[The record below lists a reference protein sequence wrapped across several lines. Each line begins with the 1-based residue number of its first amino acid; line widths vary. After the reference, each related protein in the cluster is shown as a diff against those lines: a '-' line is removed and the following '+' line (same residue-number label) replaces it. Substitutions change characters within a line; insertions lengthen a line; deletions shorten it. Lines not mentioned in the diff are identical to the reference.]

1 MRLAF
6 AATLVALAALPVL
19 AAEPDKPVTKKDV
32 TAGDVAATPVTDLN
46 LRKGELPPLL
56 IAATQRPYNLSGL
69 GTCQQLAAA
78 IGELDAVL
86 GEDLDVPQ
94 LGERRTTPGRV
105 AQSVV
110 GSFIPFR
117 GLIREVSG
125 ASSRDKELQAAIWA
139 GIARRSFLK
148 GVGEARGCRYPAR
161 SVTPEF
167 YARRMAELEVQ
178 QEQSKERLGGK
189 AQRRR

>member
-1 MRLAF
+1 MTGPEILGAYGSEDMRIAF
-6 AATLVALAALPVL
+6 AAALVALAAFPAL

-32 TAGDVAATPVTDLN
+32 TAGEVAATPVTDLN
-46 LRKGELPPLL
+46 LRKGEVPPLL
-56 IAATQRPYNLSGL
+56 VAATQRPYTLSGL
-69 GTCQQLAAA
+69 GACQQLASA

-94 LGERRTTPGRV
+94 PGERRTTPGRV

-125 ASSRDKELQAAIWA
+125 ASSRDKE
-139 GIARRSFLK
+139 IASRDLGRDRPPLVPQGCRRGARLPLSGTL
-148 GVGEARGCRYPAR
+148 GDARGLCPAHGR
-161 SVTPEF
+161 
-167 YARRMAELEVQ
+167 A
-178 QEQSKERLGGK
+178 
-189 AQRRR
+189 